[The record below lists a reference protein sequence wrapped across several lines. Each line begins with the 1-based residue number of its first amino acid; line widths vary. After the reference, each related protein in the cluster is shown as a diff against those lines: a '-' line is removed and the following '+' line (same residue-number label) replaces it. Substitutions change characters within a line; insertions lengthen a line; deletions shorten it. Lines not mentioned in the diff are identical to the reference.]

1 MSKAIWNYF
10 FTQKAA
16 QRWYIFLKFIIVFRW
31 TKNPFHEK
39 FGDATRLY
47 IRCDVKGEDSVAK
60 SYCPNQTQIWP
71 GLPRFLDEDIPASLR
86 VLQVI
91 SVVQTTAS
99 QALVFQVGAIHASS
113 RVSHWSTEYI
123 YRSKTIS
130 PPPPLKLISTL
141 PFCASIHLSHTLSP
155 LFSPSC
161 VYFFKNTFSLN
172 SPFIFPL
179 SSKLSLFSCCPN
191 HVSPKYHQPKFLS
204 YGRGVFSKHGHIPGD
219 RPGQG

>member
-1 MSKAIWNYF
+1 MSKAICNYF

-16 QRWYIFLKFIIVFRW
+16 QRWNIFLKFIFVFRW
-31 TKNPFHEK
+31 TKNLFHEK

-47 IRCDVKGEDSVAK
+47 IKFDVKGEDSVAK

-86 VLQVI
+86 VLQII

-99 QALVFQVGAIHASS
+99 QALAFQVGAIHVSS

-130 PPPPLKLISTL
+130 PPPPFKSISTR
-141 PFCASIHLSHTLSP
+141 PFCATLKLSP
-155 LFSPSC
+155 PH
-161 VYFFKNTFSLN
+161 
-172 SPFIFPL
+172 FPL
-179 SSKLSLFSCCPN
+179 F
-191 HVSPKYHQPKFLS
+191 
-204 YGRGVFSKHGHIPGD
+204 
-219 RPGQG
+219 